1 MNPLPEMYEQ
11 LAVSLTADP
20 LLLLA
25 SAVAAFDPFW
35 ADFDEAD
42 IDYDTDPLT
51 IALQVTRGAFPDIYA
66 EAVERLRAGAPY
78 AEMDR
83 LLCKAISAKGI
94 PLDDLETI
102 GWGVPLVAVGVNL
115 EDPEFYAVHTDVLA
129 ALVPFGIDLPEAE
142 TYSIDLPECI
152 YKVGCAIAT
161 SLHEQT
167 DPALRQV
174 GWLYGW
180 LFGCTGNSLV
190 DYNDEAL
197 AEIPPLSWSADDIAF
212 AVELIEEA
220 DGIMRDVQMGLDLL
234 KTTPELMT
242 ALERN
247 IATLYRELKKKGK
260 LDERIIRLEW
270 EGAGSRADGTAIVDI
285 GVLQLRRDAA

>member
-1 MNPLPEMYEQ
+1 MNPLTEMYDQ
-11 LAVSLTADP
+11 LALSLTADP

-66 EAVERLRAGAPY
+66 EAVERLRADAPY

-94 PLDDLETI
+94 PLDDLDTI
-102 GWGVPLVAVGVNL
+102 GWGVPMTAVGVDL
-115 EDPEFYAVHTDVLA
+115 EDPEFYAVHSDLLPILA
-129 ALVPFGIDLPEAE
+129 PFGIDLPEGE
-142 TYSIDLPECI
+142 TYSIDVPECI
-152 YKVGCAIAT
+152 HKVGCAIAT
-161 SLHEQT
+161 SLHEQI

-174 GWLYGW
+174 GWLFGW
-180 LFGCTGNSLV
+180 LFSCTGNSLV

-197 AEIPPLSWSADDIAF
+197 AEIPPLSWSTDDIAF
-212 AVELIEEA
+212 AVELLEEA
-220 DGIMRDVQMGLDLL
+220 DGIMRDVQMGLELL
-234 KTTPELMT
+234 KTTPDLMA

-247 IATLYRELKKKGK
+247 IAHLYRELKKKGK
-260 LDERIIRLEW
+260 LDERTIRLEW
-270 EGAGSRADGTAIVDI
+270 TGTVGGADGTAIADA